1 MPYIP
6 STRSRE
12 INNELTT
19 IGDQFM
25 PQNAG
30 DLNYIV
36 STFID
41 NFLVEKGLR
50 YSHINEMIGALDC
63 CKMELYRRIAEPY
76 EDSVIDKNGDAY
88 HCQRIPTGSEY

>member
-6 STRSRE
+6 SNRRRE

-19 IGDQFM
+19 IGDQFL

-41 NFLVEKGLR
+41 NFLV
-50 YSHINEMIGALDC
+50 IFIF
-63 CKMELYRRIAEPY
+63 
-76 EDSVIDKNGDAY
+76 SVEI
-88 HCQRIPTGSEY
+88 RFWRF

>member
-6 STRSRE
+6 SNRRRE

-30 DLNYIV
+30 DLNYVI
-36 STFID
+36 TCFID
-41 NFLVEKGLR
+41 NFIFENGCR
-50 YSHINEMIGALDC
+50 YGHLNEMMGALEC
-63 CKMELYRRIAEPY
+63 CKLELYRRLVGPY
-76 EDSVIDKNGDAY
+76 EDEVLEANGDAY
-88 HCQRIPTGSEY
+88 VVVPTRESEY